1 MNMISTELPQTSQPL
16 PTTNQQRRALAK
28 LLRDLVA
35 FTGTAINDLSV
46 VPRKASRPNQRRLLY
61 RRPDKLTDTDLDR
74 LVVEIGIDRWCAA
87 ADRVTS
93 PEHSF
98 MIAAE

>member
-1 MNMISTELPQTSQPL
+1 MTIHTQTPTTSQPL
-16 PTTNQQRRALAK
+16 PTTSQQRRALAK

-35 FTGTAINDLSV
+35 FTGSAINDLAAKS
-46 VPRKASRPNQRRLLY
+46 RKASRPNQRRLLY
-61 RRPDKLTDTDLDR
+61 RRPDKLTDADLDR

-93 PEHSF
+93 PQLPF